1 MKKQNLSQMLRL
13 LLLGKRYL
21 GLTSISDQV
30 RYMTMNSIFMVAMIP
45 LIMLGFTMLPTQL
58 GRAIIDFTIAFLCL
72 ISLFLI
78 RSKIALKLV
87 PLFPVSVFGA
97 YCVYLLYLGDLNLW
111 ASIWLFTFPPIVIFL
126 CRMTIGIIESV
137 IVLVAIVLLMYT
149 PIASIA
155 PDNDIKMRY
164 IGAYILIVALTVI
177 YERISI
183 LKDRKEAALNAE
195 LAREK
200 DIIQTMKDNIQ
211 QGIFLMDQEFKILPQ
226 FSQQMITILS
236 YYDSELTGK
245 NFLDILASSLDAK
258 QLQTM
263 KNYFS
268 MVFSKSKKAKVLES
282 ANPISEFEYNADD
295 RIKILSTK
303 FHLIEQKDFEPMV
316 IGIIQ
321 DITRE
326 KEFETVLI
334 AQKEARE
341 LEMKNLFDVI
351 QIDPIVFQD
360 FIEDTESNFNYIN
373 SILKD
378 RSLTEK
384 QVVTKF
390 FQNVHAMKS
399 NALILGLETFGNKL
413 HALESDIKQLSD
425 QSVITVDNILSLAL
439 KLEAIMQEK
448 DSYLKMI
455 KRIEAFKTSNKL
467 DSILIHSLNKA
478 VEKTSAETQKKVE
491 LKIGQID
498 VEILESK
505 LRKPIKDILFQC
517 VRNSIYHGIETLDE
531 RIQKNKKPLGLLTLS
546 IKYVNDKAEVIF
558 SDDGRGLDWEKIKVK
573 YLKLH
578 PESTDTSRKVLL
590 STIFRPEF
598 STSEDTTLVAGRG
611 VGLSLVKDLVKENN
625 GSISVDSSESGLV
638 FKFSFPMIS

>member
-1 MKKQNLSQMLRL
+1 MKKNKSWYILSSI
-13 LLLGKRYL
+13 LLGKRYL
-21 GLTSISDQV
+21 GLTSISEQV

-45 LIMLGFTMLPTQL
+45 LIILGFTMLPDQI

-78 RSKIALKLV
+78 RSKIPLRLV
-87 PLFPVSVFGA
+87 PLFPVTVFGA
-97 YCVYLLYLGDLNLW
+97 YCVYLLSSGDLSLW
-111 ASIWLFTFPPIVIFL
+111 ASIWLFAFPMIVIFL

-149 PIASIA
+149 PISSLA

-211 QGIFLMDQEFKILPQ
+211 HGIFLMDKDLKILPQ

-245 NFLDILASSLDAK
+245 NFLDILASLLDAK
-258 QLQTM
+258 QLQIM

-268 MVFSKSKKAKVLES
+268 MVFSKSKKTKILEA

-295 RIKILSTK
+295 RTKILSTR

-334 AQKEARE
+334 TQKESRE

-351 QIDPIVFQD
+351 QIDPVVFQD
-360 FIEDTESNFNYIN
+360 FVEDTESNFNYIN

-378 RSLTEK
+378 KSLTEK

-413 HALESDIKQLSD
+413 HTLEDDIKKLSD
-425 QSVITVDNILSLAL
+425 QKDITVDNILNLVL

-448 DSYLKMI
+448 DSYIKMI
-455 KRIEAFKTSNKL
+455 KRIEAFKTSNRL
-467 DSILIHSLNKA
+467 DSVLIHSLNKA

-498 VEILESK
+498 LDILESK

-517 VRNSIYHGIETLDE
+517 VRNSIYHGIETVDE
-531 RIQKNKKPLGLLTLS
+531 RIQKNKKPVGTLTLN
-546 IKYVNDKAEVIF
+546 IKTTGEKIEVIF
-558 SDDGRGLDWEKIKVK
+558 SDDGHGLNWEKIKAK
-573 YLKLH
+573 YLRLH

-590 STIFRPEF
+590 STIFKPEF

-611 VGLSLVKDLVKENN
+611 VGLSLVK
-625 GSISVDSSESGLV
+625 
-638 FKFSFPMIS
+638 

>member
-1 MKKQNLSQMLRL
+1 
-13 LLLGKRYL
+13 
-21 GLTSISDQV
+21 
-30 RYMTMNSIFMVAMIP
+30 MTMNSIFMVAMIP
-45 LIMLGFTMLPTQL
+45 LIILGFTMLPDQI

-78 RSKIALKLV
+78 RSKIPLRLV
-87 PLFPVSVFGA
+87 PLFPVTVFGA
-97 YCVYLLYLGDLNLW
+97 YCVYLLSSGDLSLW
-111 ASIWLFTFPPIVIFL
+111 ASIWLFAFPMIVIFL

-149 PIASIA
+149 PISSIA

-211 QGIFLMDQEFKILPQ
+211 HGIFLMDKDLKILPQ

-258 QLQTM
+258 QLQIM

-268 MVFSKSKKAKVLES
+268 MVFSKSKKTKILEA

-295 RIKILSTK
+295 RTKILSTR

-334 AQKEARE
+334 TQKESRE

-351 QIDPIVFQD
+351 QIDPVVFQD
-360 FIEDTESNFNYIN
+360 FVEDTESNFNYIN

-378 RSLTEK
+378 KSLTEK

-413 HALESDIKQLSD
+413 HTLEDDIKKLSD
-425 QSVITVDNILSLAL
+425 QKDITVDNILNLVL

-448 DSYLKMI
+448 DSYIKMI
-455 KRIEAFKTSNKL
+455 KRIEAFKTSNRL
-467 DSILIHSLNKA
+467 DSVLIHSLNKA

-498 VEILESK
+498 LDILESK

-517 VRNSIYHGIETLDE
+517 VRNSIYHGIETVDE
-531 RIQKNKKPLGLLTLS
+531 RIQKNKKPVGTLTLN
-546 IKYVNDKAEVIF
+546 IKTTGEKIEVIF
-558 SDDGRGLDWEKIKVK
+558 SDDGRGLNWEKIKAK
-573 YLKLH
+573 YLRLY

-590 STIFRPEF
+590 STIFKPEF

-625 GSISVDSSESGLV
+625 GAISVDSSESGLV
-638 FKFSFPMIS
+638 FKFSFPITN